1 MNEPIEF
8 GDVLPK
14 DLFDEIGEELFKKGW
29 RLANKSAKGTKR
41 FWTQHQVD
49 NPIFNK
55 VEILY

>member
-29 RLANKSAKGTKR
+29 RLSNKSARMFATACQRIVQSIVK
-41 FWTQHQVD
+41 
-49 NPIFNK
+49 I
-55 VEILY
+55 